1 MGEPGWPGAGS
12 GPELHGLLH
21 HAAGNRR
28 GSIAVRWARGEW
40 TYADLLDA
48 VDARRRA
55 LGSSVLPGDVVA
67 VGAADTLDF
76 IPTYWAVL
84 SRDAV
89 VVPVGPATGG
99 ADRTRGAGASGANVS
114 VHGGRVE
121 RRGPPPRWVGEASV
135 RPATVLLTAG
145 TTGRPKAIV
154 HGHAGLAW
162 GLWNTASVA
171 DEVLGRR
178 TSPPGSPES
187 LDADLR
193 ARVAP
198 GEASMAFYTGMPW
211 DTISGLTVLHRALL
225 LGDTLV
231 AHAGMFDL
239 DELMGLLTT
248 STVHNLALAP
258 FMARALVRQVRHRQP
273 RIDTLLH
280 VGIGGAPA
288 GADLVVEAE
297 ERLGCLV
304 TIGYGSTEAGGA
316 LAMGDPLAP
325 LDVRATTV
333 GRPLASVDLRLEP
346 HAGDPAAGRVF
357 CRTPAAM
364 VGLVEG
370 GHVEAA
376 AEWLDT
382 GDLGS
387 RDDAGNLRLR
397 GRADHMILRGARRVD
412 PALIETALETHDAV
426 DRAAVTGVPSRLAGE
441 QDVVALVVA
450 RTPTGAADL
459 RKHVHRELG
468 PQLTPQRVL
477 FVDRLPLTPDGA
489 VRRHLLGPLAA
500 GRG

>member
-258 FMARALVRQVRHRQP
+258 FMAP
-273 RIDTLLH
+273 RSCARSAT
-280 VGIGGAPA
+280 GN
-288 GADLVVEAE
+288 
-297 ERLGCLV
+297 R
-304 TIGYGSTEAGGA
+304 GSTPSCTWGSAG
-316 LAMGDPLAP
+316 P
-325 LDVRATTV
+325 
-333 GRPLASVDLRLEP
+333 RPVPTSSSRQRSGWAAS
-346 HAGDPAAGRVF
+346 
-357 CRTPAAM
+357 
-364 VGLVEG
+364 
-370 GHVEAA
+370 
-376 AEWLDT
+376 
-382 GDLGS
+382 
-387 RDDAGNLRLR
+387 
-397 GRADHMILRGARRVD
+397 
-412 PALIETALETHDAV
+412 
-426 DRAAVTGVPSRLAGE
+426 
-441 QDVVALVVA
+441 
-450 RTPTGAADL
+450 
-459 RKHVHRELG
+459 
-468 PQLTPQRVL
+468 
-477 FVDRLPLTPDGA
+477 
-489 VRRHLLGPLAA
+489 
-500 GRG
+500 